1 MTPDSNLDKIEKQ
14 NERTPERG
22 PLRRREGPTKPSTSK
37 IAELFKGRRISGF
50 ESGTGFQGGPS
61 RRTGHRLAL
70 WSWLASMIDG
80 LILIS
85 LSTVF
90 ILTFSFLMQANV
102 GSLIGSLVHS
112 QHQALIFCEVFILCS
127 WIYMITVRTVLGS
140 TIGEWACDIRLG
152 QPQERMRANY
162 VLRVTW
168 RSTLILVTGVVTL
181 PLVSLIVGEDTAGAI
196 SGLRLFSLK

>member
-37 IAELFKGRRISGF
+37 IADLFKGRRVSGF
-50 ESGTGFQGGPS
+50 ESGTGFQGGPT
-61 RRTGHRLAL
+61 RRTGYRLAL

-102 GSLIGSLVHS
+102 ESLIGSLIHS
-112 QHQALIFCEVFILCS
+112 QHRALIFTEVFILCS
-127 WIYMITVRTVLGS
+127 WIYMITVRTILGS
-140 TIGEWACDIRLG
+140 TIGEWACEIRLG
-152 QPQERMRANY
+152 QPQERLRANY
-162 VLRVTW
+162 VLRVAW
-168 RSTLILVTGVVTL
+168 RSTLIVVTGVVTL

>member
-1 MTPDSNLDKIEKQ
+1 MIPDSNLEKIEKQ

-22 PLRRREGPTKPSTSK
+22 PLRRKDPTKPSSSK
-37 IAELFKGRRISGF
+37 IADVFKGRRISSF

-61 RRTGHRLAL
+61 RRTGYKLAL
-70 WSWLASMIDG
+70 WSWLASMIDT

-85 LSTVF
+85 LSSVF
-90 ILTFSFLMQANV
+90 ILTFSFLMKANVESLV
-102 GSLIGSLVHS
+102 GSLFQS
-112 QHQALIFCEVFILCS
+112 QHRAVIFCEVFTLCS

-152 QPQERMRANY
+152 QPQERLRTNY
-162 VLRVTW
+162 VLRVAW
-168 RSTLILVTGVVTL
+168 RSTLVILTGIVTL
-181 PLVSLIVGEDTAGAI
+181 PLMSLVVGKDIAGAI

>member
-1 MTPDSNLDKIEKQ
+1 VIPDSNLEKIEKQ

-22 PLRRREGPTKPSTSK
+22 PLRRRGPTKPSSSK
-37 IAELFKGRRISGF
+37 IAELFKGRRISSF

-61 RRTGHRLAL
+61 RRTGYKLAL
-70 WSWLASMIDG
+70 WSWLASMIDT

-85 LSTVF
+85 LSSVF
-90 ILTFSFLMQANV
+90 ILTFSFLMKANVESLV
-102 GSLIGSLVHS
+102 GSLFQS
-112 QHQALIFCEVFILCS
+112 QHRAVIFCEVFTLCS

-152 QPQERMRANY
+152 QPQERLRTNY
-162 VLRVTW
+162 VLRVAW
-168 RSTLILVTGVVTL
+168 RSTLVILTGIVTL
-181 PLVSLIVGEDTAGAI
+181 PLMSLVVGKDIAGAI